1 MNHSKAEMDRATVKY
16 KLQRQEQLL
25 LKVVEKLKDQSKEM
39 DLMERKLNALLKKSS
54 LLSVF

>member
-39 DLMERKLNALLKKSS
+39 DIMERKLNELLKKIM
-54 LLSVF
+54 